1 MCLKLDGANGV
12 GALKVQKLLQ
22 HFQDQFVMK
31 VEVVNDGSSG
41 LLNDKVGGAGGRSGC
56 ASLHGSGYYFVVVV
70 IVFCDITAEARS
82 EMTLCRNG

>member
-22 HFQDQFVMK
+22 HFQDQSVMK

-41 LLNDKVGGAGGRSGC
+41 LLNDKVGGVGGRSGC
-56 ASLHGSGYYFVVVV
+56 ASLHASWEWVLLCGSGYC
-70 IVFCDITAEARS
+70 I
-82 EMTLCRNG
+82 L